1 MAVPIVAICEQF
13 DAVELRRMAGVLRR
27 WHLPAKAAAQL
38 RSERR
43 AKASQLLRA
52 ALRSL
57 REAGTEPVLALAE
70 VMDAFA
76 TQKERRGV
84 IPQVVWSGAQVE
96 HEEAAT
102 SGMAVR
108 LIDSAVNEI
117 LATTYSATP
126 SSRTVQAL
134 KGAARR
140 GVKVT
145 ILADEA
151 QLREIALAL
160 RREIP
165 AASVL
170 VYRYRVGDYAGRQ
183 HAKLLVIDRH
193 RLLLTSANLSS
204 AALRSNLEAGVI
216 FDDAQTAQH
225 ILEHLRSLR
234 VSGVLVP
241 LDEAGASEKSKNVPR
256 SNELSR

>member
-1 MAVPIVAICEQF
+1 MTVPIVAVCERF

-43 AKASQLLRA
+43 AEASRLMRT

-57 REAGTEPVLALAE
+57 RGEGSEPVLALAE

-76 TQKERRGV
+76 AERERRGV
-84 IPQVVWSGAQVE
+84 VPQIVWSGAQVE
-96 HEEAAT
+96 HEDVAT
-102 SGMAVR
+102 SGVAVR
-108 LIDSAVNEI
+108 LIDSAESEI

-126 SSRTVQAL
+126 TSRTVQAL
-134 KGAARR
+134 KNAARR

-151 QLREIALAL
+151 QLREVALEL
-160 RREIP
+160 RREVP

-183 HAKLLVIDRH
+183 HAKLLVIDRR
-193 RLLLTSANLSS
+193 RLLVTSANLSS
-204 AALRSNLEAGVI
+204 AALQSNLEAGVV
-216 FDDAQTAQH
+216 FDDGQTAERV
-225 ILEHLRSLR
+225 LDHLRSLQG
-234 VSGVLVP
+234 SGILVP
-241 LDEAGASEKSKNVPR
+241 LNG
-256 SNELSR
+256 

>member
-1 MAVPIVAICEQF
+1 MTVSIVAVCEQF

-43 AKASQLLRA
+43 AEASRLLRT

-57 REAGTEPVLALAE
+57 RGEGAEPVLALAE

-76 TQKERRGV
+76 AEREHRGV
-84 IPQVVWSGAQVE
+84 MPQVVWSGAQVE
-96 HEEAAT
+96 HEEVAT
-102 SGMAVR
+102 SGVAVR
-108 LIDSAVNEI
+108 LIDSAESEI

-145 ILADEA
+145 ILADEVE
-151 QLREIALAL
+151 LRGVALAL
-160 RREIP
+160 RREVP
-165 AASVL
+165 AAAVL
-170 VYRYRVGDYAGRQ
+170 VYRYRAGKYAGRQ
-183 HAKLLVIDRH
+183 HAKLLVIDRR

-204 AALRSNLEAGVI
+204 AALRSNLEAGVT
-216 FDDAQTAQH
+216 FDDAQTAQKV
-225 ILEHLRSLR
+225 LEHLRALR
-234 VSGVLVP
+234 GSGILVP
-241 LDEAGASEKSKNVPR
+241 LGEFGASGKSADAPSLNG
-256 SNELSR
+256 